1 MDSEYRHQGGT
12 GWGVHDPLSFSWIS
26 ALDSVVFPG
35 WRVSLNKHLFSVK
48 SPLLAITVSFMVVA
62 AQQALGKNRAPS
74 ITSRTTK
81 RPWLRESLGTME
93 WIAESTGSAEKPLAS
108 TDWEVSPDICCDN
121 LPASFWIHKPLDFL
135 CQICL
140 VIFCLY
146 IIHCTYY
153 NTLLLFSSGIFPKG
167 LANLDV
173 VSPFGGYLTRCHS
186 QKDSWFCGASNWP
199 GGGLFRSCFSE
210 TGLCPLSGAPS
221 DPGAGLQLHW
231 FRDINLRAISLL
243 IKMLSSGL

>member
-1 MDSEYRHQGGT
+1 
-12 GWGVHDPLSFSWIS
+12 
-26 ALDSVVFPG
+26 
-35 WRVSLNKHLFSVK
+35 
-48 SPLLAITVSFMVVA
+48 MVVA

-93 WIAESTGSAEKPLAS
+93 WIAESTGSAEKPLTS
-108 TDWEVSPDICCDN
+108 TGWEVSPEICCDN

-153 NTLLLFSSGIFPKG
+153 NTLLLFSSWIFPKC

-173 VSPFGGYLTRCHS
+173 VSPFGGYVTGCHS
-186 QKDSWFCGASNWP
+186 LKDSWFCGFQVEQVTGQGEDYSDLVSQKQGSDLSAEHH
-199 GGGLFRSCFSE
+199 LALEQDFSCTDFGTS
-210 TGLCPLSGAPS
+210 T
-221 DPGAGLQLHW
+221 
-231 FRDINLRAISLL
+231 
-243 IKMLSSGL
+243 